1 MKSSEKSFKA
11 DGLRGFTLI
20 ELLVVISII
29 ALLLSILMPSLQKA
43 RHQARMLICSN
54 NLKQIGTLVGVYQAD
69 NKGKIPV
76 MGNRWVNGICGR
88 YAYLSLN
95 FRQYTDSKAALP
107 ANLNPDKPWGAN
119 EVAEYSKKYMSD
131 FWSCPF
137 VRNVPFE
144 DWANAGSVSVSPP
157 TPAEVRTNVVNRG
170 KSDSYSTQLWPY
182 VAGEMI
188 WKKPQGDDGRYK
200 YASIVWRGIATE
212 WSNMGSLRPDEKS
225 GYDQIVKSPSSLSNI
240 KSPSN
245 KLLLFC
251 SQGEID
257 LKYSNNS
264 IMNHGSHRRGKRGG
278 TNILMGDFNINW
290 VPSSQIIP

>member
-1 MKSSEKSFKA
+1 MKSSEKGFIA

-43 RHQARMLICSN
+43 RHQARMMIDLA
-54 NLKQIGTLVGVYQAD
+54 NLKQIATLVDVYRVD
-69 NKGKIPV
+69 NKDKIPV

-88 YAYLSLN
+88 YAYFSLN
-95 FRQYTDSKAALP
+95 FRQYTDPSVVLP
-107 ANLNPDKPWGAN
+107 AHLNPDNPWGADQID
-119 EVAEYSKKYMSD
+119 EYGKKYLND
-131 FWSCPF
+131 FFACPF
-137 VRNVPFE
+137 VQNLPFKDFVYAGAVYVDPPGETRN
-144 DWANAGSVSVSPP
+144 NY
-157 TPAEVRTNVVNRG
+157 TNQG

-182 VAGEMI
+182 VAGQKF
-188 WKKPQGDDGRYK
+188 WKKPKGDDGRYK
-200 YASIVWRGIATE
+200 YPAVVWRGIATE
-212 WSNMGSLRPDEKS
+212 WSNMGSIRPDEKS
-225 GYDQIVKSPSSLSNI
+225 GYDQIVKSPARLSNI
-240 KSPSN
+240 KCPST

-257 LKYSNNS
+257 LQYANNG

-278 TNILMGDFNINW
+278 TNILMADFSTNW